1 MFAVGPES
9 VGATPG
15 PVCYSKGGSTLA
27 ITDCN
32 VVLGRIQAA
41 YFPAIFGPHVSGRY
55 WEGTAHVVCIVYA
68 AVVRFVCLLVRGG
81 GWRTSVT
88 ERAAG

>member
-1 MFAVGPES
+1 MPAGMFAVGPES

-41 YFPAIFGPHVSGRY
+41 YFPAIFGPDVCGRY
-55 WEGTAHVVCIVYA
+55 REGTCVRMRLWSALCMWLWSALCVC
-68 AVVRFVCLLVRGG
+68 
-81 GWRTSVT
+81 W
-88 ERAAG
+88 